1 MTETEDRAMAR
12 SAPTHA
18 DLERAIE
25 SVPGVAEAHVTMVEA
40 TGKSRL
46 RIRLANDEDAES
58 VSWSIAATLRERFGI
73 SLDPDQ
79 IQPRAVPMPLTD
91 AGVDADATDAVD
103 ESTGGPETL
112 GIEVADDA
120 AEERADEQDGVI
132 VSGDRVLLSE
142 AARALLEDAVAEARA
157 AEREDDAPV
166 VDDAPASEDSPVDPP
181 AYSVTEPAETMDEA
195 ADTAAADTVAATADG
210 RPDERPDATAA
221 ADPEPADTVAATA
234 DGRPDATAADTLDDA
249 HDAVP
254 ADEAPGANLT
264 VVADAHRDRGDGVR
278 ARIRHLDTRV
288 DISDVQVTATLGF
301 GDREVTGAARAVA
314 TEQGIL
320 RAVAE
325 ATLTALSELTGE
337 RLVAGI
343 DSVAASVS
351 GEPPIA
357 TVIVSLVTERGDEA
371 LLGSSLVRKDPQRAV
386 MRATLDALNRRV
398 EPWLEVEI
406 AG

>member
-1 MTETEDRAMAR
+1 MAR

-25 SVPGVAEAHVTMVEA
+25 SVPGVAEAHVTTVET

-79 IQPRAVPMPLTD
+79 IRPRAVPMPLTD
-91 AGVDADATDAVD
+91 AGVDADAPDAVD
-103 ESTGGPETL
+103 EPTGGPETL

-120 AEERADEQDGVI
+120 AEERADEGDGVI

-166 VDDAPASEDSPVDPP
+166 ADDAPAGEDAPATPA
-181 AYSVTEPAETMDEA
+181 AYSVTEPAETVDEAADTVA
-195 ADTAAADTVAATADG
+195 ADTAAADTVAATT
-210 RPDERPDATAA
+210 DERPDETAA
-221 ADPEPADTVAATA
+221 ADPEPADTVAET
-234 DGRPDATAADTLDDA
+234 PDDA

-254 ADEAPGANLT
+254 ADEAPAAKLT
-264 VVADAHRDRGDGVR
+264 VVADTHRDRGDGVR
-278 ARIRHLDTRV
+278 ARIRHLDARV

-301 GDREVTGAARAVA
+301 GDREVTGLARAVA

-357 TVIVSLVTERGDEA
+357 TVIVSLGTERGDEA

>member
-1 MTETEDRAMAR
+1 MIEAEDRTVAR
-12 SAPTHA
+12 STPTHA
-18 DLERAIE
+18 ELERAIE
-25 SVPGVAEAHVTMVEA
+25 SVPGVAEAHVTTVAE

-79 IQPRAVPMPLTD
+79 IRPRAVPTPLTD
-91 AGVDADATDAVD
+91 AGPTTDA
-103 ESTGGPETL
+103 SQAGHGPTDDA
-112 GIEVADDA
+112 GVARVEVAEGAVESAADDLA
-120 AEERADEQDGVI
+120 AAGNGVL

-142 AARALLEDAVAEARA
+142 AARALLEDAVAEARE
-157 AEREDDAPV
+157 AELDDEAREAELDDDADAAIAADEAASDGV
-166 VDDAPASEDSPVDPP
+166 VEAFPGSHGPADDDDAAAADGMAAGV
-181 AYSVTEPAETMDEA
+181 A
-195 ADTAAADTVAATADG
+195 ADTAATS
-210 RPDERPDATAA
+210 PDADPAAAEPVA
-221 ADPEPADTVAATA
+221 ADPAAGPADA
-234 DGRPDATAADTLDDA
+234 D
-249 HDAVP
+249 P
-254 ADEAPGANLT
+254 ADANPADVSSL
-264 VVADAHRDRGDGVR
+264 ADAHHDRDDGTR

-288 DISDVQVTATLGF
+288 DVSDVEVTATLGF
-301 GDREVTGAARAVA
+301 GDREVTGSARAVA

-325 ATLTALSELTGE
+325 ATLQALSELTGE
-337 RLVAGI
+337 RLVAGV

-351 GEPPIA
+351 GQPPIA
-357 TVIVSLVTERGDEA
+357 TVIVSLVTDRGDEV

>member
-1 MTETEDRAMAR
+1 MAR

-25 SVPGVAEAHVTMVEA
+25 SVPGVAEAHVTTVET

-79 IQPRAVPMPLTD
+79 IRPRAVPMPLTD
-91 AGVDADATDAVD
+91 AGVDADAPDAVD
-103 ESTGGPETL
+103 EPTGGPETL

-120 AEERADEQDGVI
+120 AEERADEGDGVI

-166 VDDAPASEDSPVDPP
+166 ADDAPAGEDAPATPA
-181 AYSVTEPAETMDEA
+181 AYSVTEPAEAVDEAADTVAADTAA
-195 ADTAAADTVAATADG
+195 ADTAAADTVAATT
-210 RPDERPDATAA
+210 DERPDATAA
-221 ADPEPADTVAATA
+221 ADPEPADTVAET
-234 DGRPDATAADTLDDA
+234 PDDA

-254 ADEAPGANLT
+254 ADEAPAAKLT
-264 VVADAHRDRGDGVR
+264 VVADTHRDRCDGVR

-325 ATLTALSELTGE
+325 ATLTALSDLTGE

>member
-1 MTETEDRAMAR
+1 MAR

-25 SVPGVAEAHVTMVEA
+25 SVPGVAEAHVTTVED

-79 IQPRAVPMPLTD
+79 IRPRAVPMPLTE
-91 AGVDADATDAVD
+91 AGEAADVPDGVGGTADA
-103 ESTGGPETL
+103 PETL
-112 GIEVADDA
+112 GVEVADDA
-120 AEERADEQDGVI
+120 VDQRVDEQDGVI

-142 AARALLEDAVAEARA
+142 AARALLEEAVAEARA
-157 AEREDDAPV
+157 AEHQPDAGA
-166 VDDAPASEDSPVDPP
+166 VDDAPAGEDALATPHD
-181 AYSVTEPAETMDEA
+181 ATFTEGTEA
-195 ADTAAADTVAATADG
+195 ADTADGDATADTVVDTAD
-210 RPDERPDATAA
+210 DATDDATDTVLATTDEAADAA
-221 ADPEPADTVAATA
+221 ADPAPTA
-234 DGRPDATAADTLDDA
+234 D
-249 HDAVP
+249 V
-254 ADEAPGANLT
+254 T
-264 VVADAHRDRGDGVR
+264 VLADAHRDRSDGIR

-288 DISDVQVTATLGF
+288 DISDVEVTATLGF
-301 GDREVTGAARAVA
+301 GDREVARSARAVA

-325 ATLTALSELTGE
+325 ATLDALSELTGE

-357 TVIVSLVTERGDEA
+357 TVIVSLVTDRGDEA

>member
-1 MTETEDRAMAR
+1 MIETEDRAMAR

-25 SVPGVAEAHVTMVEA
+25 SVPGVVEA
-40 TGKSRL
+40 RVSRVEETGKSRL

-79 IQPRAVPMPLTD
+79 IRPRAVPAAVT
-91 AGVDADATDAVD
+91 ADSAAEAD
-103 ESTGGPETL
+103 EGTS
-112 GIEVADDA
+112 DA
-120 AEERADEQDGVI
+120 AELLGAGAAADGTDATEAAAAEEDGVV

-142 AARALLEDAVAEARA
+142 AARALLEDAVAQAREAELA
-157 AEREDDAPV
+157 DDAATT
-166 VDDAPASEDSPVDPP
+166 DDAPAANAPDDVTPDAPDDVTPDVPDDVTPDVPDDVTP
-181 AYSVTEPAETMDEA
+181 AIVATGT
-195 ADTAAADTVAATADG
+195 ADDTAGTAAARSEPCADVS
-210 RPDERPDATAA
+210 AL
-221 ADPEPADTVAATA
+221 ADTHRGRD
-234 DGRPDATAADTLDDA
+234 DGT
-249 HDAVP
+249 
-254 ADEAPGANLT
+254 
-264 VVADAHRDRGDGVR
+264 R

-288 DISDVQVTATLGF
+288 DISDVEVTATLGF
-301 GDREVTGAARAVA
+301 GDREVTGSARAVA

-325 ATLTALSELTGE
+325 ATLLALSDLTGE
-337 RLVAGI
+337 RLVAGV
-343 DSVAASVS
+343 DSVAASVT

-357 TVIVSLVTERGDEA
+357 TVIVSLVTDRGDEA